1 MVDWVGWLNATRYAS
16 TTCAHSHG
24 GQRKIETVEDSE
36 LHVVAAGVILAVGSS
51 NEMCAAGTALCLR
64 RINTVHDVPSCTLC
78 ARADGISCGSD

>member
-1 MVDWVGWLNATRYAS
+1 MQLAMHLLRA
-16 TTCAHSHG
+16 HG

-51 NEMCAAGTALCLR
+51 NEICAAGTALCLR